1 MDRTPKREISSVDSL
16 LSMEKLDRSSP
27 DLWPEKS
34 VSNFVNMSNTPINSS
49 PPAWTRGLSQEDL
62 NSMHQLGVLSTN
74 GLIAEIRKLYDQ
86 AYQFGLME
94 AKEMTRGKYL
104 AIFANAKRK

>member
-1 MDRTPKREISSVDSL
+1 MIPFLVE
-16 LSMEKLDRSSP
+16 
-27 DLWPEKS
+27 
-34 VSNFVNMSNTPINSS
+34 
-49 PPAWTRGLSQEDL
+49 
-62 NSMHQLGVLSTN
+62 LGVLSTN